1 MEAIIN
7 FIKEALSGKKLSAT
21 WIVTLGIAIGG
32 LVWAGSFA
40 YQEYESTM
48 ADIKKLK
55 SLSHEKTEVYNDS
68 AIRAKGNAN
77 AEKLAELISSIEAL
91 KGSVDVSVSN
101 LEDKIK
107 NGDTALESKISSGDT
122 NLEAKISSG
131 DANLESKISSGDA
144 NLNSIIESRSNN
156 IETKLDREVKNI
168 ESNLASAVESLEK
181 NITNQI
187 DNLEKEVDKQDKAIK
202 SNDNPLSL

>member
-21 WIVTLGIAIGG
+21 WIVTLSIAIGG

-55 SLSHEKTEVYNDS
+55 SLSHVQTEAYNDS

-91 KGSVDVSVSN
+91 KGSIDVSVSN

-107 NGDTALESKISSGDT
+107 NGDTALESKMSSGDT

-131 DANLESKISSGDA
+131 DANL
-144 NLNSIIESRSNN
+144 NSMIESRSNN

-202 SNDNPLSL
+202 SNDNPLAI